1 MTYCIIISSFINDN
15 SCSKRISKIPW
26 LLQLESYPMCMWT
39 NQEQLWV
46 GDRAGQLNLI
56 DTTDGDFDLV
66 QVTKYVD
73 YYEKK
78 RS

>member
-1 MTYCIIISSFINDN
+1 
-15 SCSKRISKIPW
+15 
-26 LLQLESYPMCMWT
+26 MCMWT